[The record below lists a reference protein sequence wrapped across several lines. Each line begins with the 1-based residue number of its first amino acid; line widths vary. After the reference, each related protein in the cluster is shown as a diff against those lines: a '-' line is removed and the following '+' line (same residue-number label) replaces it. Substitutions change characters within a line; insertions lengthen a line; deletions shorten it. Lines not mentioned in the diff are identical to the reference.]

1 MDCLRYDFDVL
12 QGTTFTRDLQ
22 YQIQGEPV
30 DIEGYTARMK
40 VRKSYDLPV
49 EIEITTANGKIII
62 SETNRIDISL
72 TAAETAALSS
82 GRYLYDLELVNG
94 DYVERILQGIFTVM
108 AEVTK

>member
-12 QGTTFTRDLQ
+12 QGSTFARDLE

-30 DIEGYTARMK
+30 DIEGYTAKMK
-40 VRKSYDLPV
+40 VRKSYELPV
-49 EIEITTANGKIII
+49 EIELTTANQRIII
-62 SETNRIDISL
+62 SDTNRIDIQL
-72 TAAETAALSS
+72 TAAETASITA

-94 DYVERILQGIFTVM
+94 DYVERILQGVFTVM

>member
-12 QGTTFTRDLQ
+12 QGATFARDLQ

-49 EIEITTANGKIII
+49 EIELTTANGKIVI
-62 SETNRIDISL
+62 SDTNKIDITLS
-72 TAAETAALSS
+72 AAETAALSS

>member
-12 QGTTFTRDLQ
+12 QGATFARDLQ
-22 YQIQGEPV
+22 YQIQGEPI

-49 EIEITTANGKIII
+49 EIELTTANGKIVI
-62 SETNRIDISL
+62 SDTNKIDITLS
-72 TAAETAALSS
+72 AAETAALSS

>member
-12 QGTTFTRDLQ
+12 QGATFARDLQ

-49 EIEITTANGKIII
+49 EIELTTSNGKITI
-62 SETNRIDISL
+62 SNTNQIDLNL
-72 TAAETAALSS
+72 TATETAALTP

-94 DYVERILQGIFTVM
+94 DYVERILQGIFTVI

>member
-12 QGTTFTRDLQ
+12 QGTTFARDLQ

-49 EIEITTANGKIII
+49 EVELTTANGKITI
-62 SETNRIDISL
+62 SNTNQIDINL
-72 TAAETAALSS
+72 TAADTAGIDA

>member
-12 QGTTFTRDLQ
+12 QGSTFVRDLE

-30 DIEGYTARMK
+30 DIEVYTARMK

-49 EIEITTANGKIII
+49 EIELTTANGKITI
-62 SETNRIDISL
+62 SNTNQIDINL
-72 TAAETAALSS
+72 TATDTAGLDA

>member
-12 QGTTFTRDLQ
+12 QGATFARDLQ

-30 DIEGYTARMK
+30 DIEGYTARMR
-40 VRKSYDLPV
+40 VRKSYELPV
-49 EIEITTANGKIII
+49 EVELTTANQKIVI
-62 SETNRIDISL
+62 SDTNKIDLNL
-72 TAAETAALSS
+72 TAAETAAITA

-94 DYVERILQGIFTVM
+94 DYVERILQGMFTVQ